1 MPAELDAIYPMPRF
15 FFRVTWEGAEISF
28 SEVMGLNVETDLIEY
43 RHGNNKEFHKV
54 KMPGMQKFP
63 NVTFKRGV
71 FKNQN
76 QFYDWWNTVSL
87 NTIQRRTIV
96 VTLQD
101 ETDKPVVTWNIKN
114 AWPIKVTSPDLKSDV
129 SEVAIETIEVVHE
142 GITIKRAA

>member
-15 FFRVTWEGAEISF
+15 FFRVTWEGAEIAF
-28 SEVMGLNVETDLIEY
+28 SEVTGLNVETDLIEY

-63 NVTFKRGV
+63 NITMKRGV
-71 FKNQN
+71 FKNRN
-76 QFYDWWNTVSL
+76 DFFDWWNTVSL
-87 NTIQRRTIV
+87 NTIKRMTIV

-114 AWPIKVTSPDLKSDV
+114 AWPIKVTSPDLKSDA
-129 SEVAIETIEVVHE
+129 SEVAVESIEVVHE
-142 GITIKRAA
+142 GITIKHGS